1 MQLVGGAATDT
12 GRVRAANEDSV
23 LIAEG
28 VFAVADGMGG
38 HRGGEVASTAA
49 LEAFNAAVGAGG
61 TAQALVDGVNAANS
75 AVYELSSTDAR
86 LAGMG
91 TTLVALAAVA
101 EGGAEH
107 VAVINIGDSRV
118 YLLSGDELVQISEDH
133 SLVETMVRTGQLSAE
148 EASVHPRRNVLT
160 RALGIEPA
168 VEVDGWMVQP
178 RSGDRFLL
186 CSDGLFNELDSDEIT
201 SVLRQLPDPSE
212 AAFQLVRLANEA
224 GGRDNISAVVIDVVD
239 GPADAASAG
248 QAVGERLVRFTET
261 SDEQIIRGDDTQ
273 VFVSAPVPP
282 NGGASPD
289 TDPLDALDVLSAP
302 GDTSPRP
309 ATSADGEPIGDAAT
323 QAATPASGSAP
334 GDAQGAQP
342 EPDEPERSESGQLD
356 TTPPASSRRTGD
368 APSEPARAPRRSEA
382 VAAEARPAPKD
393 KRFTWRVWALLVAI
407 VAVVVVAFVAIV
419 VAGRSGYFLEPEDGE
434 LVLYEGRRGGL
445 LFIDP
450 QRVEPTGVALEDLDE
465 AYRDRVADVT
475 WTDRNDADEFV
486 DELRAYAEQG
496 RERQA
501 AATSTTTTTSTPP
514 STTTVVPGP

>member
-23 LIAEG
+23 LIADG

-49 LEAFNAAVGAGG
+49 LEAFNEAVGSGG

-91 TTLVALAAVA
+91 TTLVALAAVD
-101 EGGAEH
+101 EGGVEQ

-168 VEVDGWMVQP
+168 VEVDGWVVQP

-186 CSDGLFNELDSDEIT
+186 CSDGLFNELDPDEIA

-224 GGRDNISAVVIDVVD
+224 GGRDNISAVVVDVVD
-239 GPADAASAG
+239 GPGDSRGDAT
-248 QAVGERLVRFTET
+248 VGERLVRFTET
-261 SDEQIIRGDDTQ
+261 SDEQIIRADDTQ
-273 VFVSAPVPP
+273 VFVSAPVAPTP
-282 NGGASPD
+282 STEAGGDAD
-289 TDPLDALDVLSAP
+289 VLDALDVLSA
-302 GDTSPRP
+302 DDRPRP
-309 ATSADGEPIGDAAT
+309 AAVDGQAEAGGTAPAPPDVQGGD
-323 QAATPASGSAP
+323 
-334 GDAQGAQP
+334 P
-342 EPDEPERSESGQLD
+342 EPAPSPATEPEG
-356 TTPPASSRRTGD
+356 PPASARRTVD
-368 APSEPARAPRRSEA
+368 APAEPPRAPRRSEA
-382 VAAEARPAPKD
+382 LAAEAQAVPKD

-419 VAGRSGYFLEPEDGE
+419 VAGRSGYFLEAEGGE

-450 QRVEPTGVALEDLDE
+450 ERVEPTGVRLDDLDE

-475 WTDRNDADEFV
+475 WTDRQDADEFIE
-486 DELRAYAEQG
+486 ELRAYAEQG
-496 RERQA
+496 REREAA
-501 AATSTTTTTSTPP
+501 AATSTTTSSTSTPP
-514 STTTVVPGP
+514 PTTTVVPGP